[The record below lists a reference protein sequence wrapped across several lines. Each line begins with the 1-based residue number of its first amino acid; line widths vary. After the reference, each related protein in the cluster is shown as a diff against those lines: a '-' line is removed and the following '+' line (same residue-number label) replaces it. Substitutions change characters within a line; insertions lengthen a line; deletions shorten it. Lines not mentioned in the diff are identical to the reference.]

1 MASATLGTGALY
13 TPEVLA
19 LATSLALYPLGDG
32 LPLRGNA
39 RSQSC
44 GSTLELGLALENERI
59 FQIGLRTHACAIGQA
74 AAAIFAQAAAGR
86 TAEGI
91 AAAEREVAGWLAGGP
106 LPAWPG
112 LATIAAAAAYPARH
126 GAVLLPWRAA
136 LSALPSATEAR

>member
-1 MASATLGTGALY
+1 MASATALY

-19 LATSLALYPLGDG
+19 LATSLARYPLGDD
-32 LPLRGNA
+32 LPFRGNA

-44 GSTLELGLALENERI
+44 GSTLELGLALENGRI
-59 FQIGLRTHACAIGQA
+59 SQVGLRAHACAIGQA
-74 AAAIFAQAAAGR
+74 AAAIFAEAAAGR
-86 TAEGI
+86 TVPEI

-112 LATIAAAAAYPARH
+112 IATIAAAAAYPARH

-136 LSALPSATEAR
+136 LSALPSAAAGG